1 MLTSSNSIFVS
12 VLCFTYVLWLSR
24 RAWSILATV
33 STVIIPV
40 LRCLGDASSARRHG
54 KECVALTAGNRTN
67 EERNP
72 AFLDVGCEMT
82 IFRWPSAT
90 NNTFCDHSVWC
101 LVANGTTLRCQGDA
115 LVVTGVGVVG
125 MDLFFAGRCSGHT
138 MFFIPSPSTCGL
150 LLVQSIVGMWVWLL
164 AFREWFLFFL
174 PWEVCM
180 SNAARLVKPS
190 WAALN
195 VACGKCREFIVQEV
209 SNVMVVSLYA
219 FLAASCSEEIL
230 YCLLWGLWQVFVI
243 KLFTEEG
250 CCRCSYCVMLV
261 RNG

>member
-1 MLTSSNSIFVS
+1 MAQCHKQHVLRPLRVMPSGKWYHTSMSRRCPCCRRCWCGWHGFIFCRKVLRSHYVFHPQPFHVWPPFSAKHSWNVS
-12 VLCFTYVLWLSR
+12 MVVGLSR
-24 RAWSILATV
+24 
-33 STVIIPV
+33 VI
-40 LRCLGDASSARRHG
+40 S
-54 KECVALTAGNRTN
+54 
-67 EERNP
+67 
-72 AFLDVGCEMT
+72 
-82 IFRWPSAT
+82 
-90 NNTFCDHSVWC
+90 
-101 LVANGTTLRCQGDA
+101 
-115 LVVTGVGVVG
+115 
-125 MDLFFAGRCSGHT
+125 
-138 MFFIPSPSTCGL
+138 
-150 LLVQSIVGMWVWLL
+150 
-164 AFREWFLFFL
+164 FFL

-195 VACGKCREFIVQEV
+195 VACGKCRELIVQEV

-250 CCRCSYCVMLV
+250 CCRFSYCVMLV